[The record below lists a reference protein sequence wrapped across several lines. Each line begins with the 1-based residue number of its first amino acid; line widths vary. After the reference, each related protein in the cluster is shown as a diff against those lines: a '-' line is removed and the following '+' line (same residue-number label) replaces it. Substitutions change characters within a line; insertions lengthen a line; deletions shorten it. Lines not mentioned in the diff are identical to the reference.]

1 MEIKRNSGE
10 NIFLSLPEFQLIR
23 VISRDRSVKWK
34 RAEGCLDIQT
44 RGWKGLD
51 LLQAVIT
58 RKWGCGWTPRSA
70 KGRDL
75 RRRLRVPTSVG
86 VATPATPNPT
96 TRRLTVRVSF

>member
-1 MEIKRNSGE
+1 MEMKRISVK
-10 NIFLSLPEFQLIR
+10 ISLSLREFQLIR

-44 RGWKGLD
+44 RGGKGLD

-96 TRRLTVRVSF
+96 TRRLTVCVSF